1 MLFNLDIILMYLMIL
16 SYFSTRGDECMNKT
30 FKVLLGV
37 AAGYGA
43 WSAYKKINP
52 DASHDI
58 KNSISKM
65 SKNATKSIENM
76 M

>member
-1 MLFNLDIILMYLMIL
+1 
-16 SYFSTRGDECMNKT
+16 MNKT

-43 WSAYKKINP
+43 WAAYKNFNP
-52 DASHDI
+52 DAERDI

-76 M
+76 I

>member
-1 MLFNLDIILMYLMIL
+1 MIL

-30 FKVLLGV
+30 FKVLLGA

-43 WSAYKKINP
+43 WMAYKRFNP
-52 DASHDI
+52 NAERDL
-58 KNSISKM
+58 KNTMSKM
-65 SKNATKSIENM
+65 SRNATKSIENM